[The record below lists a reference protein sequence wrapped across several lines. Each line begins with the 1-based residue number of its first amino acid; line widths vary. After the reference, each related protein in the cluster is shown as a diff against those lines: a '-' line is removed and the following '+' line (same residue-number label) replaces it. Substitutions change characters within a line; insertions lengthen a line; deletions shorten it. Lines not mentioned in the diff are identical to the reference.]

1 VTQGRIQPA
10 LDLVPRVLEIDDTDS
25 RVLEAAGLIAHFAG
39 DVRSAKTYFQRS
51 IDANPN
57 YKDDRL
63 TVSPIGLGQ
72 ILLQEGNKVEA
83 EVYLSRAME
92 NSLQEINNGS
102 KSFEPPF
109 YIASIYAIRG
119 NKEQSLLWLQKAID
133 LNWIDHA
140 KVVHGPYFEKL
151 RTDADV
157 MKLINQVKEKT
168 DAMRAKANS
177 N

>member
-1 VTQGRIQPA
+1 M
-10 LDLVPRVLEIDDTDS
+10 
-25 RVLEAAGLIAHFAG
+25 
-39 DVRSAKTYFQRS
+39 S
-51 IDANPN
+51 IDNNPS

-83 EVYLSRAME
+83 EVYLSHVME
-92 NSLQEINNGS
+92 NNLQEISNGS

-140 KVVHGPYFEKL
+140 KIVHGPYFEKFRADPDVLKIVDQL
-151 RTDADV
+151 RKKCET
-157 MKLINQVKEKT
+157 
-168 DAMRAKANS
+168 MRAKAS
-177 N
+177 SF

>member
-1 VTQGRIQPA
+1 M
-10 LDLVPRVLEIDDTDS
+10 
-25 RVLEAAGLIAHFAG
+25 IAHFAG
-39 DVRSAKTYFQRS
+39 DVENAKKYFQRS
-51 IDANPN
+51 IDNNPN

-83 EVYLSRAME
+83 EVYLSHAME
-92 NSLQEINNGS
+92 NNLHEINNGS

-140 KVVHGPYFEKL
+140 KNFHGPYFAKF
-151 RTDADV
+151 RTDPDLL
-157 MKLINQVKEKT
+157 KIIDHFRKKT
-168 DAMRAKANS
+168 EAMRIKAS
-177 N
+177 EY